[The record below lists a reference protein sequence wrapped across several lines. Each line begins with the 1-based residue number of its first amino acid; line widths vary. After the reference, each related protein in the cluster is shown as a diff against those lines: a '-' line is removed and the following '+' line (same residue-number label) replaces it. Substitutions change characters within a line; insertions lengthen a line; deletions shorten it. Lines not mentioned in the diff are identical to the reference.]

1 MRDNSA
7 VPPRTSFH
15 FSQRRCAGLS
25 LDAPPGQVC
34 LVRPWSEIPVLTHP
48 AGLLFWLL
56 KFPALAADETRRQR
70 GQVKS
75 SNLLDNPKLFRRVV
89 EDRRG
94 NRLSGE
100 RCPMTMILSQN
111 TGMPTPL
118 IMIIKKKGGH
128 GGHHG
133 GAWKTRSKKKA
144 GLGGQPGK
152 LLRDAKSLRHIA

>member
-1 MRDNSA
+1 L
-7 VPPRTSFH
+7 F
-15 FSQRRCAGLS
+15 
-25 LDAPPGQVC
+25 
-34 LVRPWSEIPVLTHP
+34 RPWCEIPVLTRA

-70 GQVKS
+70 GQVMS

-94 NRLSGE
+94 DRLSGE
-100 RCPMTMILSQN
+100 RCPVTMTLSQN
-111 TGMPTPL
+111 TGMPTPP